1 MKKYFK
7 YIIILILLVLC
18 SLLVWNFYQ
27 KKNDNTKDYENLLC
41 GIKIECADI
50 LTDINS
56 LKEEKRSLIPDDGII
71 YESAEVEF
79 SDGETVFDVL
89 KKVLKDEK
97 IPFEYSNTP
106 PYNTAY
112 IEGINNIYVLD
123 CGERSGW
130 LYSVNDEEPMVACS
144 DYVLKNGD
152 KITFSYKIK
161 TY

>member
-7 YIIILILLVLC
+7 YIITVVLLVLC
-18 SLLVWNFYQ
+18 SLLVWNLYQ
-27 KKNDNTKDYENLLC
+27 KKNDNNEGREKLLC
-41 GIKIECADI
+41 SIKIECTDI
-50 LTDINS
+50 LTDINL
-56 LKEEKRSLIPDDGII
+56 LKEEKRSLIPQDGVI

-79 SDGETVFDVL
+79 VEGETVFDVL
-89 KKVLKDEK
+89 KKVLKDK
-97 IPFEYSNTP
+97 NIPFEYSNTP

-130 LYSVNDEEPMVACS
+130 LYSVNNEEPMVACS
-144 DYVLKNGD
+144 DYVLENGD
-152 KITFSYKIK
+152 KITFTYKIK